1 MRTAPGA
8 RKVGPDDTDELRDE
22 MRKNFQTSGF
32 PACKLYGQLPV
43 KFMPSTGNLRAI
55 TGNLR
60 AIYGQVRAT
69 LRAIYG
75 QLYGPPE
82 HGIPLGSQTQTAT
95 VSVSWLAFSRTHL
108 N

>member
-1 MRTAPGA
+1 
-8 RKVGPDDTDELRDE
+8 

-43 KFMPSTGNLRAI
+43 KFMPSTGQSTGKYGQLYGQSTGNHRI
-55 TGNLR
+55 TGNSMGNL
-60 AIYGQVRAT
+60 RAT

-75 QLYGPPE
+75 NSTDHRSTAFPGV
-82 HGIPLGSQTQTAT
+82 TDADRDRTAT
-95 VSVSWLAFSRTHL
+95 VSVGWLAFSRTHL